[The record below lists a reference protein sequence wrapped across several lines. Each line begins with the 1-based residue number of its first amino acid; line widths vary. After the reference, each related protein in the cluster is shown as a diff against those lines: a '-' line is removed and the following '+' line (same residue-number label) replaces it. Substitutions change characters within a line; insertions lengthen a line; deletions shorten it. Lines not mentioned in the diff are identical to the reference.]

1 MTCINQVDFR
11 SPPERKQTV
20 KLTNFFV
27 WRFNKLCS
35 MFKSLLM
42 IFTYITTVA
51 NIGCAVEKR
60 QIRLTTASRCI
71 PTTKKMH
78 RSPERPLS
86 TSCLIWLRTQPTS
99 RFRPWCRR
107 TPTAQTGAWSVAN
120 GSLDPR
126 LTDAAPCVNG
136 SSSNG
141 ATLACHALVWV
152 SGALGQRSNSIQ
164 KVEPFPSIDLNPI
177 VPPSK
182 SANCFEMLNPRPL
195 L

>member
-35 MFKSLLM
+35 MFKSLLL

-78 RSPERPLS
+78 RSPERPLY
-86 TSCLIWLRTQPTS
+86 TSCLIW
-99 RFRPWCRR
+99 F
-107 TPTAQTGAWSVAN
+107 AHAAN
-120 GSLDPR
+120 VSFPPMVSTDTYGPNRSLE
-126 LTDAAPCVNG
+126 
-136 SSSNG
+136 
-141 ATLACHALVWV
+141 
-152 SGALGQRSNSIQ
+152 RS
-164 KVEPFPSIDLNPI
+164 
-177 VPPSK
+177 
-182 SANCFEMLNPRPL
+182 
-195 L
+195 